1 MVDVVEDI
9 IEATDRDEKKQDLV
23 DGVCVRHEKSV
34 PAKFLG
40 AFSPKNDAEQKERF
54 LRRNFTPQFALSSP
68 VFDIEG
74 WLLRQNGKIHF
85 NLFREAK
92 RILGIVIKRFKT
104 IDSFVEASYGPMI
117 SIEKATEKVVHY
129 IKTAKFPTPL
139 EVIWC
144 DELIGSALM
153 VSSRSALPYQASDRH
168 FTVLLRSN
176 SGNTYLRE
184 QGILSLLDHELGT
197 HYLRS
202 YNDGTQPWY
211 TKRKEF
217 DLTASNS
224 GELMTIEEG
233 LACLHTAF
241 HGRYP
246 YLGIPALLY
255 YGACMAEYLP
265 FKDLYQHLSK
275 YVKSEEQLWKHC
287 MRVKRCLPC
296 QNNCGGYGKDQRYFE
311 GAITILRD
319 QNNIDFAQL
328 MCGKLAI
335 SDLPRIRDVC
345 SVERIRLP
353 YFMEPMAA
361 YRTRLLQIA
370 RLNGVTVVE
379 VNAAPPSLCFDITS
393 KTSRRDSA
401 SGSFQDSRN
410 TRPPKRYTS
419 VKPPPHEYTREARNF
434 TERKD
439 PSSSLRRRHSI
450 NSRSAAQ
457 PPAPETSL
465 ASESPHVE
473 VLPSFTSFFEG
484 LDFVDITPVSVI
496 QRKPPC
502 DHSNAFKNLVFG
514 DCGCSLFTEG
524 YISATPAE
532 DTSSRTVPIVIEIDM
547 RHPILDAHL

>member
-1 MVDVVEDI
+1 M
-9 IEATDRDEKKQDLV
+9 
-23 DGVCVRHEKSV
+23 
-34 PAKFLG
+34 
-40 AFSPKNDAEQKERF
+40 
-54 LRRNFTPQFALSSP
+54 
-68 VFDIEG
+68 
-74 WLLRQNGKIHF
+74 
-85 NLFREAK
+85 FREAK

-104 IDSFVEASYGPMI
+104 IDNFVEASYGPMI
-117 SIEKATEKVVHY
+117 SIEKATEKVMAY
-129 IKTAKFPTPL
+129 IKTASFPTPL

-144 DELIGSALM
+144 DDLIGSALM

-202 YNDGTQPWY
+202 YNDGTQAWY
-211 TKRKEF
+211 MKRKEF
-217 DLTASNS
+217 ELTASNS
-224 GELMTIEEG
+224 SELMTIEEG

-296 QNNCGGYGKDQRYFE
+296 QNDCGGYGKDQRYFE
-311 GAITILRD
+311 GAIAILRD

-335 SDLPRIRDVC
+335 SDLPRIKDVC
-345 SVERIRLP
+345 SAERIHLP

-370 RLNGVTVVE
+370 RINGVTVME
-379 VNAAPPSLCFDITS
+379 VNTAPSSLWFDKTS
-393 KTSRRDSA
+393 KTSHIDSA
-401 SGSFQDSRN
+401 SRSFQDSKN
-410 TRPPKRYTS
+410 TRPKRYTS
-419 VKPPPHEYTREARNF
+419 VKLPPHENTREARNL
-434 TERKD
+434 TERRD
-439 PSSSLRRRHSI
+439 RSASLRGRHPI
-450 NSRSAAQ
+450 NSRLAASS
-457 PPAPETSL
+457 PALEPSL
-465 ASESPHVE
+465 ASESPYIE
-473 VLPSFTSFFEG
+473 VLPSFTSFIEG
-484 LDFVDITPVSVI
+484 LDYVDITPVSVI
-496 QRKPPC
+496 QREPLRG
-502 DHSNAFKNLVFG
+502 HSNVFKNLAFG
-514 DCGCSLFTEG
+514 DCGCSLFTKG
-524 YISATPAE
+524 YISSTPAE
-532 DTSSRTVPIVIEIDM
+532 NSPFQTVPIVIEIDM